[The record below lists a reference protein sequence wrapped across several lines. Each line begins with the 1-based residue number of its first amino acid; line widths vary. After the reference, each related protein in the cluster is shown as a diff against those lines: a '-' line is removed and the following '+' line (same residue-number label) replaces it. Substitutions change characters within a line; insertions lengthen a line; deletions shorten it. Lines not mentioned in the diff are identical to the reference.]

1 MDIDHVS
8 PNPAARFMMPRKV
21 AEGYWR
27 RALKAGR
34 QHFEYLLL
42 PVSLLL
48 FLGGWHL
55 IILQGQ
61 VPDYVL
67 PEPGAVW
74 SRFLDVMAGGI
85 LWYHA
90 SYTLA
95 GALLGLGLG
104 LAFATVVG
112 YILGKSQAMER
123 ITSPY
128 VVAAKA
134 IPILGI
140 APLFIMW
147 FGMGLSSRA
156 LIAFMIIFFPMLVN
170 MIVGIRSV
178 SYEERELMR
187 SYSAS
192 PWQVF
197 TLLEVPAALPIL
209 LAGIRIGIAR
219 SMMGAIVAEYLGSQR
234 GLGFLVNLGTGLTDA
249 PLVFVGIFTI
259 VILTITLYGLA
270 VLLENA
276 LLAGKRPGNST

>member
-1 MDIDHVS
+1 MTL
-8 PNPAARFMMPRKV
+8 RKV
-21 AEGYWR
+21 AEEYWR
-27 RALKAGR
+27 RARKAGR

-42 PVSLLL
+42 PVSVLL
-48 FLGGWHL
+48 FLGAWHL
-55 IILQGQ
+55 VILWGGL
-61 VPDYVL
+61 PDYVL
-67 PEPGAVW
+67 PKPGAVW
-74 SRFLDVMAGGI
+74 SRFLDATEGGI

-104 LAFATVVG
+104 LAFATIVG
-112 YILGKSQAMER
+112 YILGKSPAMER

-156 LIAFMIIFFPMLVN
+156 LIAFTIIFFPMLVN

-178 SYEERELMR
+178 SYEQRELMR
-187 SYSAS
+187 SYSATS
-192 PWQVF
+192 WQVF
-197 TLLEVPAALPIL
+197 TVLEVPAALPIL
-209 LAGIRIGIAR
+209 LGGIRIGIAR
-219 SMMGAIVAEYLGSQR
+219 SLMGAIVAEYLGSQR

-259 VILTITLYGLA
+259 VILTTVLYGLA
-270 VLLENA
+270 VILENV
-276 LLAGKRPGNST
+276 LLAWKRSDTSSR

>member
-1 MDIDHVS
+1 MDIDRVA
-8 PNPAARFMMPRKV
+8 PNTAARLKPLWKA
-21 AEGYWR
+21 AEENWR
-27 RALKAGR
+27 RARRVGR
-34 QHFEYLLL
+34 QNFEYLLI
-42 PVSLLL
+42 PVTVVL
-48 FLGGWHL
+48 FLGVWRL
-55 IILQGQ
+55 IILRGRL
-61 VPDYVL
+61 PDYVL
-67 PEPGAVW
+67 PTPGAVW
-74 SRFLDVMAGGI
+74 HRFLDATEGGI

-104 LAFATVVG
+104 LAFAAVAG
-112 YILGKSQAMER
+112 YILGKSPAMER
-123 ITSPY
+123 IASPY

-134 IPILGI
+134 VPILGI

-178 SYEERELMR
+178 SEEERELMR

-192 PWQVF
+192 SWTVF

-209 LAGIRIGIAR
+209 LGGIRIGIAR

-259 VILTITLYGLA
+259 VILTTVLYGLA
-270 VLLENA
+270 VMLENI
-276 LLAGKRPGNST
+276 LLAGKRPATPT